1 MEQIQRNRRSGK
13 LSEQQA
19 KLVKYLIQGMS
30 ITAAALKAGYTEK
43 SPGQAGY
50 QALKTIRLKVPE
62 IMEKQGL
69 SDKKLIKNYLKP
81 ALEAANTRR
90 VVHVYSEADVEGQL
104 KTEEVVE
111 EQKEPAWD
119 ARLKAL
125 DMAFK
130 LRGSYAPTEV
140 EHTGNIIH
148 EITELEK
155 RKALGSVEKIK
166 TLEVIDVTPI
176 ESLEEASARD

>member
-1 MEQIQRNRRSGK
+1 MEQIVPARKRLSPQQRD
-13 LSEQQA
+13 
-19 KLVKYLIQGMS
+19 LVKNLIKGMTL
-30 ITAAALKAGYTEK
+30 TAAALKAGYSEK
-43 SPGQAGY
+43 SPGQSGY
-50 QALKTIRLKVPE
+50 QAMKAIRLKVPE

-90 VVHVYSEADVEGQL
+90 VVHVYSETEG
-104 KTEEVVE
+104 KSEEIVE

-130 LRGSYAPTEV
+130 LRGSYAATEV
-140 EHTGNIIH
+140 ENTVNIIH

-155 RKALGSVEKIK
+155 RKALGSVEKIR
-166 TLEVIDVTPI
+166 TLDVIDVTP
-176 ESLEEASARD
+176 EEELARD